1 MSQYPRRTGNDFR
14 GGITESLNAPG
25 LDVTPPD
32 GGNLAIADQIA
43 GVFRDFRGTIA
54 AGASLAS
61 DIAQSDLATA
71 RQQELERRQALKDQA
86 QYDKDTLEALDKARD
101 ISMGQGRQLAA
112 EVLPEVEAMVAV
124 GQIPPPVDAKNIV
137 AWAKEQAA
145 SLADANGLS
154 ADQRSGFIEDA
165 VSRLAAVGR
174 SKVVQVVGDA
184 RGQLIKD
191 ASRQAYAVAEDNP
204 GDLPAMVSRVAKA
217 TGLPE
222 NEVKGG
228 LLRDVMFDH
237 AKAGR
242 IKAVNAIAGVLGDEY
257 RSDIDLANTV
267 YDAWQ
272 TTQAAKES
280 SDARRQLYRM
290 IDEGASTPNVK
301 SFMDNMFDNKTF
313 DENDKMWG
321 TNVLEQRDRRLA
333 EETYR
338 RAAESQIQS
347 SVAEAADAFT
357 IGMGADLPETVIAT
371 GPNSTKTIAPKE
383 RQRMGFEQNA
393 AVIDSDPNIKNKLAS
408 KMALAR
414 DNGYVYEPWVDSWKS
429 AYATIGTLSL
439 SEKNPERPLTQ
450 ARLATALDVFAEA
463 EANYPTLKDNL
474 QPEKARIF
482 FENAL
487 KARQELNLPAGTSPL
502 DINIAA
508 IQQAAAMAKNQPKVN
523 LERLNERIDAEVN
536 SVARPWWG
544 FNVKNP
550 ADIRADMEQQVIM
563 RSSGGNERDALD
575 LAVKTIERQQ
585 QRINGFYVRVPRP
598 VNTGAAYDFQ
608 AGVEVV
614 IDGIV
619 TDHANRNLSLE
630 GVPLD
635 PDRVKPTYDPDT
647 DTWALIDTEGM
658 RGPIRLSDDQREVA
672 VFTTDQLLAR
682 IRSYSEADILARSR
696 FRRGTGMPNT
706 PDLTPQQERLLNTPA
721 PFGSQDFR

>member
-1 MSQYPRRTGNDFR
+1 MERNTLSQYPRRTGNDFR

-61 DIAQSDLATA
+61 DIAQNNLATA
-71 RQQELERRQALKDQA
+71 RQQELDRRQALKDQA

-112 EVLPEVEAMVAV
+112 DTLPQAEALVAT
-124 GQIPPPVDAKNIV
+124 GETPPPANAAGI
-137 AWAKEQAA
+137 AQWARERANA
-145 SLADANGLS
+145 LADEQGLTD
-154 ADQRSGFIEDA
+154 DQRAGFVAAA
-165 VSRLAAVGR
+165 VPRLASVAEA
-174 SKVVQVVGDA
+174 KVVQVVGDA
-184 RGQLIKD
+184 RSQLIKD

-338 RAAESQIQS
+338 LAAESQIKS

-474 QPEKARIF
+474 PDTQRVF

-487 KARQELNLPAGTSPL
+487 KARQSLNLPEGTTPL
-502 DINIAA
+502 DTNIAA
-508 IQQAAAMAKNQPKVN
+508 IQQAVAMKNAPPKVD
-523 LERLNERIDAEVN
+523 LSKLSDRIDSEVN
-536 SVARPWWG
+536 SVARPWFG
-544 FNVKNP
+544 FNVKNT
-550 ADIRADMEQQVIM
+550 ADIRADIEREAVL
-563 RSSGGNERDALD
+563 RSTGGNERDALD

-608 AGVEVV
+608 AGTEAV
-614 IDGIV
+614 IDSIV
-619 TDHANRNLSLE
+619 KEHATRNLSLE
-630 GVPLD
+630 GKPLD
-635 PDRVKPTYDPDT
+635 ADRVKPIYDPDT
-647 DTWALIDTEGM
+647 DTWDFVDTEGL
-658 RGPIRLSDDQREVA
+658 RGPVVLSDDRREVA
-672 VFTTDQLLAR
+672 KFTTDQLIAR
-682 IRSYSEADILARSR
+682 MKKMSEAEILQKNKQR
-696 FRRGTGMPNT
+696 N
-706 PDLTPQQERLLNTPA
+706 
-721 PFGSQDFR
+721 PFGALDAPAMGMVRFGL